1 MSKTKI
7 LVTGGSGY
15 IGSHTIVD
23 LIDNGFEVVC
33 IDNFLRSTP
42 RALEGVKAITGKE
55 VKNYAVD
62 LCDRAAVQKVFAEEK
77 DIKGIIHFA
86 ALKTVPESVANPLLY
101 FKNNIES
108 LLNLLE
114 AVQQY
119 QIPYF
124 VFSSSCSVYGNPD
137 TLPVTEETPMKEAES
152 PYARTK
158 QIGEQMIN
166 DFAKANPNLKFIAL
180 RYFNPVGAH
189 ASALIGEF
197 STEKPENLVPI
208 ITQTA
213 IGKRGKMFVHGHDYP
228 TRDGSCIRDYIH
240 VVDIA
245 NAHTKAVQYLAG
257 NKNTANYE
265 IFNLG
270 TGEGVSVIEAIKA
283 FEAVSG
289 KALNYELGDRRAGDV
304 IAVYADNTKAKTLLG
319 WNPKFNIQDMMK
331 TAWAWELKLASNT

>member
-1 MSKTKI
+1 MKI

-42 RALEGVKAITGKE
+42 RALEGIKAITGKE
-55 VKNYAVD
+55 VKNYAVN

-137 TLPVTEETPMKEAES
+137 KLPVTEETPMKEAES

-158 QIGEQMIN
+158 QIGEQIIK
-166 DFAKANPNLKFIAL
+166 DFAKANQNLQFIAL

-257 NKNTANYE
+257 NKNTSNFE

-289 KALNYELGDRRAGDV
+289 KTLNYELGDRRAGDV

-319 WNPKFNIQDMMK
+319 WNPKFNIEDMMK
-331 TAWAWELKLASNT
+331 TAWAWELRLAEK